1 MYFERLNS
9 FLLCQVKKKIEFCSL
24 SKFISD
30 LRQHVHWDSFER
42 YYCHRTAIVTIVK
55 IYIFESQ
62 FKCQSRVNKFDI
74 LYNII
79 NYIERDN
86 Q

>member
-1 MYFERLNS
+1 MSQNVFKNVL
-9 FLLCQVKKKIEFCSL
+9 KKIKSGKKGTQNC
-24 SKFISD
+24 
-30 LRQHVHWDSFER
+30 RR
-42 YYCHRTAIVTIVK
+42 TIVK

-79 NYIERDN
+79 NHIVKRRILN
-86 Q
+86 CIKII

>member
-1 MYFERLNS
+1 MFGY
-9 FLLCQVKKKIEFCSL
+9 K
-24 SKFISD
+24 
-30 LRQHVHWDSFER
+30 
-42 YYCHRTAIVTIVK
+42 CHRTAIVTVVK

-62 FKCQSRVNKFDI
+62 FKCQSRVNKVGI

>member
-1 MYFERLNS
+1 MNLRHVVKHTIYG
-9 FLLCQVKKKIEFCSL
+9 QVKLEFQC
-24 SKFISD
+24 
-30 LRQHVHWDSFER
+30 
-42 YYCHRTAIVTIVK
+42 YCHRTAIVTIVK

-79 NYIERDN
+79 NHIERGN